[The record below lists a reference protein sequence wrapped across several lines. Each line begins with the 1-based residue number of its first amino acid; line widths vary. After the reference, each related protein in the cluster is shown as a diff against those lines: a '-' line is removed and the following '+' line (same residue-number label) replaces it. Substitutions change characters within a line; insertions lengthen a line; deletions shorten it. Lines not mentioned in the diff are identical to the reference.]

1 MKETLELLTAFANQG
16 DNIWFKHKL
25 EVLKIEIDIALI
37 DAKTEV
43 YNEFEEKIK

>member
-16 DNIWFKHKL
+16 DNIWLKNKL

-37 DAKTEV
+37 DAKIEA
-43 YNEFEEKIK
+43 YDELEEETK

>member
-25 EVLKIEIDIALI
+25 EVLKIEIDIALV
-37 DAKTEV
+37 DAKIEA
-43 YNEFEEKIK
+43 YDELHEERK